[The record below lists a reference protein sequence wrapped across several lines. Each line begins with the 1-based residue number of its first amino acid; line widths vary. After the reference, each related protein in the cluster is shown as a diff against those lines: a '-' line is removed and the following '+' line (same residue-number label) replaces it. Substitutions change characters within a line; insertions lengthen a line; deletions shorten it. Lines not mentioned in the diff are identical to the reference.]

1 MKNIKNRQGHIT
13 IWKTMGYFLSAFVL
27 LFSACGKNNTTK
39 LVSMYDLRVAME
51 AADDSL
57 PEMTNINSSE
67 DGAKD
72 QFAKYVCEVDYD
84 KVAGFF
90 VSYAVE
96 GGLAD
101 EIVVVAVKDA
111 SDVKEVKELLEKHKQ
126 DRYHLLEQ
134 YEPKEVKRVSD
145 GLVFTD
151 GNYAVLIICDRA
163 DAVKKAFSDVV
174 HKE

>member
-1 MKNIKNRQGHIT
+1 MIR
-13 IWKTMGYFLSAFVL
+13 KTMGYFLFALVL
-27 LFSACGKNNTTK
+27 LFSACGKNNTTQ

-57 PEMTNINSSE
+57 PELLNINSAE

-72 QFAKYVCEVDYD
+72 KFTQHICEMDYD

-90 VSYAVE
+90 VSYAAE

-111 SDVKEVKELLEKHKQ
+111 SDVKEVKELLEKHKEN
-126 DRYHLLEQ
+126 RYHLLEQ

>member
-1 MKNIKNRQGHIT
+1 MKNIKSRQKNTAIRKT
-13 IWKTMGYFLSAFVL
+13 IGFLLPCVL
-27 LFSACGKNNTTK
+27 LLCGACGSNETTK
-39 LVSMYDLRVAME
+39 PVSMYDLRVAME

-57 PEMTNINSSE
+57 PEMLNINSAE

-72 QFAKYVCEVDYD
+72 KFTQHICKMDYD

-90 VSYAVE
+90 VSYAAE

-111 SDVKEVKELLEKHKQ
+111 SDVKEVKELLEKHKEN
-126 DRYHLLEQ
+126 RYHLLEQ
-134 YEPKEVKRVSD
+134 YEPREVKRVSD
-145 GLVFTD
+145 GLVFSD

-174 HKE
+174 RKE